1 MCLQVLGVCCLKCTA
16 YDVPWQ
22 EDLIRG
28 HQAWERGRGP
38 GRDAEQEAQEQDDD
52 EPDVQIPPSR
62 ALVPEILLPTREQ
75 NRRAEQARRRLA
87 ESQQA
92 VESNTRIAPSET
104 GHSGADAGIIPAET
118 VKKEHVEGLP
128 LATLPTTVVGSRDTR

>member
-16 YDVPWQ
+16 YDVLWQ

-38 GRDAEQEAQEQDDD
+38 GRDAEQEAQERDDD
-52 EPDVQIPPSR
+52 EPGVQIPPSR

-92 VESNTRIAPSET
+92 VESNAPIAPTEM
-104 GHSGADAGIIPAET
+104 GHGDADVGMIPTDA
-118 VKKEHVEGLP
+118 VKREHVEDFS
-128 LATLPTTVVGSRDTR
+128 LAALPTAVVSICDIR